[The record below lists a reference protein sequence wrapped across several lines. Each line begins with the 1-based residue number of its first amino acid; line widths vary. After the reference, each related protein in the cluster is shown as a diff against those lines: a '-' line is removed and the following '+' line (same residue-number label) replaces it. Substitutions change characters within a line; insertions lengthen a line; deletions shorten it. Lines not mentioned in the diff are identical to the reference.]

1 MTYSITQ
8 LFEWIDQPKNQ
19 YEFYYGRSGD
29 FGTDYYLSRITGFR
43 PDEIRILW
51 GYDDENPVVG
61 LDKSRKVICVDDNEI
76 LLFLYNSHN
85 EDFMIERM
93 VSIEATLEFMYSK
106 AGLQNE
112 FWGDI
117 SIIQGGKRQKYCVKD
132 SAGKTITWNDIVED
146 GISQKKA
153 MFQIEWM

>member
-61 LDKSRKVICVDDNEI
+61 LDKVRKAICVDDNEI

-85 EDFMIERM
+85 KDFMIERM

-117 SIIQGGKRQKYCVKD
+117 SII
-132 SAGKTITWNDIVED
+132 
-146 GISQKKA
+146 
-153 MFQIEWM
+153 